1 MAPEQRH
8 FQTNPDV
15 IMTEMEDGESVLLDV
30 RTRKYYSLNDTGSLI
45 WSLVV
50 KRTDEDGIA
59 VALTKSYDV
68 EYSEAVREV
77 REFVADCEKDGL
89 IVHSG

>member
-50 KRTDEDGIA
+50 KGTDEDGIA